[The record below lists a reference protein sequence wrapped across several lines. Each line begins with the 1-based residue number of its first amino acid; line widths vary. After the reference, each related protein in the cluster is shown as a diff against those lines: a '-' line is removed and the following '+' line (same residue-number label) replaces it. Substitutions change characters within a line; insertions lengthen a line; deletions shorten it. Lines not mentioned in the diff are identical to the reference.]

1 MSRSVG
7 LTLALASGLS
17 AIVTA
22 GMPSA
27 VAAHGVAD
35 VPPDLGMVVTGWSFD
50 IEVWLPLILA
60 AWGYVVLVRSV
71 NRAHPANPVPS
82 KRVWCWFAGLGMLL
96 LATQSVIGAYD
107 TTLFTVHMTQHLLL
121 TMIAAPLLLLG
132 APVTLLLRASSPEV
146 RKRWILPVLHS
157 RVVRTL
163 SHPLVAWT
171 VFAVVMWTAHFS
183 PLFDAALDDPLLH
196 ELEHLL
202 FLSSA
207 LLFWWPVIGVD
218 PAPRRLSHPMRI
230 GYLLVG
236 MPFSSF
242 LGLAIFSATSVLY
255 QHYATLE
262 RPWGQTVL
270 EDQAWA
276 GGIMWAGGDAVFL
289 VAMISAIVA
298 WLRSEEAEGRRV
310 DALLDQRETQA
321 RRAAPSGAPGSAP
334 QP

>member
-196 ELEHLL
+196 ELEHFL